1 MARISDNEREAIKQ
15 GADAARTALPKL
27 RQQRADMDERILS
40 LESLIK
46 ADELFNGARKTKAET
61 SDVGEFGEP
70 QRKRVRRG
78 QVAKHVDAVLAD
90 GIAKDEPTIRQKIKE
105 TFGENY
111 GRATVYT
118 ALRRGAKDHRY
129 LKDGMKWKLSG
140 LVTLKSA

>member
-27 RQQRADMDERILS
+27 RQQRADLDERIVS

-46 ADELFNGARKTKAET
+46 ADELFNGSRKTKAET
-61 SDVGEFGEP
+61 SDVGDFGEP
-70 QRKRVRRG
+70 RKRVRRG

-105 TFGENY
+105 AYGETY

-118 ALRRGAKDHRY
+118 ALRRGERDHRY
-129 LKDGMKWKLSG
+129 MKSGKMWRLG
-140 LVTLKSA
+140 LVTVKSA

>member
-27 RQQRADMDERILS
+27 RQQRADLDERISS

-46 ADELFNGARKTKAET
+46 ADDLFNGPRKTKAET
-61 SDVGEFGEP
+61 SDVGEVSEP
-70 QRKRVRRG
+70 TRKRVRRG
-78 QVAKHVDAVLAD
+78 QVPKHIDAVLAD

-105 TFGENY
+105 TYGETY

-118 ALRRGAKDHRY
+118 ALCRGAKDHRY